1 MVSQIEMIEMVGVG
15 WISLE
20 NKKAA
25 KEKPMTFFPPHTL
38 LNALYT
44 HEN

>member
-25 KEKPMTFFPPHTL
+25 KGKLVFGRHWNDKFS
-38 LNALYT
+38 
-44 HEN
+44 